1 MMKDKLF
8 WVVSG
13 LLLLA
18 VFLTRTC
25 SKQNVVVK
33 ETISYK
39 SDTIWLKPDTV
50 VTEKVVTVNKTKVVT
65 KEVPVPV
72 SVQDTNVYNYTKVNY
87 FGDTI
92 AVIDTIIIANN
103 EIVDHKQRVVLLDV
117 TKQIEKVIEKPIL
130 VKESIV
136 EKIFDKKAKPFIGVT
151 YSQMEVNG
159 ERVISINP
167 NLGLAVNRHY
177 GGLGVVIN
185 NYGFN
190 GISIEYKYKLLK

>member
-1 MMKDKLF
+1 MKDKLF

-18 VFLTRTC
+18 IFLTRTC
-25 SKQNVVVK
+25 SKQEQVVK
-33 ETISYK
+33 EVISYK

-50 VTEKVVTVNKTKVVT
+50 VTEKIVTVNKTKTVT
-65 KEVPVPV
+65 KEIPVPV
-72 SVQDTNVYNYTKVNY
+72 IVQDTNVYNYSKVNY

-92 AVIDTIIIANN
+92 AVIDTISIVNN
-103 EIVDHKQRVVLLDV
+103 EIVDHRQRVVLLDV
-117 TKQIEKVIEKPIL
+117 TKQVEKVIEKPVV
-130 VKESIV
+130 VKETIM
-136 EKIFDKKAKPFIGVT
+136 ERIFDKKAKPYVGVT

-159 ERVISINP
+159 EKVVSFNP
-167 NLGLAVNRHY
+167 NLGLSINRHY

-190 GISIEYKYKLLK
+190 GISIEYKYKLIQ